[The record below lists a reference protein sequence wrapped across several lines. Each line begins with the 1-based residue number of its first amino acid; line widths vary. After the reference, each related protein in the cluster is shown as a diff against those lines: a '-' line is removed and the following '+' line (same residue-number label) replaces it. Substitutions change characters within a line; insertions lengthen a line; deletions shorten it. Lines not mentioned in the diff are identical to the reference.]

1 MLKESITT
9 KKFIN
14 LMKINMKN
22 VGKLFLGLVLVSAL
36 SIAVSVGTFSY
47 LNKNNG
53 NWTSNNEFN
62 QTNGFRLAAYSD
74 AAENTDFTFA
84 AEQSVNAV
92 VHIKS
97 VITPSQKRG
106 REDYIDPW
114 EYYFG
119 GGNPFFQERRQP
131 KVGFGSGVIISTDGY
146 IITNN
151 HVIEGADS
159 IEVTTNDDQTFKAK
173 LIGGDEATDIA
184 LLKID
189 GKDLHLLPFGDS
201 DILKVG
207 EWVLAVGNPLNLTS
221 TVTAGIVSATGRG
234 QLFSK
239 YDGMGSSQNKVQSYI
254 QTDAAV
260 NPGNSGG
267 ALVNTKGELI
277 GINTALVSETG
288 NYIGYSFAV
297 PVNLVKKVVSDI
309 KQYGV
314 VQRAII
320 GVQVTELSELKIRT
334 PEKYEKLKTHEGVYV
349 AGFPTNS
356 SAQKAGIKEGDVIT
370 AINGTKIKN
379 YPDLKAQ
386 LSRYSPG
393 NKIEVSVQRDNDTK
407 NITVELKNDKGTT
420 EVIKQ
425 QLSTD
430 LLGASFKELS
440 EETKTTL
447 EISYGIEITNLT
459 NGKLKSDGI
468 REGFIILTAND
479 HRISSPETLTKIVDM
494 VLKQDPDNRGLFI
507 KGFYPESRK
516 IEYHAIDLTE

>member
-1 MLKESITT
+1 M
-9 KKFIN
+9 N
-14 LMKINMKN
+14 INMKN
-22 VGKLFLGLVLVSAL
+22 VGKLFLSLVLVSAL
-36 SIAVSVGTFSY
+36 SVVVSVGTFSY

-62 QTNGFRLAAYSD
+62 QTSGYRLATYSE

-97 VITPSQKRG
+97 VITPSQRG
-106 REDYIDPW
+106 GRGEYIDPW
-114 EYYFG
+114 EYFFG
-119 GGNPFFQERRQP
+119 GRNPFFQERKQP
-131 KVGFGSGVIISTDGY
+131 KVGFGSGVIISNDGY

-267 ALVNTKGELI
+267 ALVNTRGELI

-320 GVQVTELSELKIRT
+320 GVQVTELSELKQRS
-334 PEKYEKLKTHEGVYV
+334 PEIYEKLKVHDGVYV
-349 AGFPTNS
+349 AAFPANS

-393 NKIEVSVQRDNDTK
+393 NKIEVTVQRDNDSK

-420 EVIKQ
+420 EVIKHQ
-425 QLSTD
+425 SSTD
-430 LLGASFKELS
+430 LLGASFQELS
-440 EETKTTL
+440 EETKSKL
-447 EISYGIEITNLT
+447 ELDYGIEITNLT
-459 NGKLKSDGI
+459 NGKLKAAGL

-479 HRISSPETLTKIVDM
+479 HRISSPETLAKIVDSI
-494 VLKQDPDNRGLFI
+494 LKQAPDDRGLFI
-507 KGFYPESRK
+507 KGFYQGSRK
-516 IEYHAIDLTE
+516 TEFYAVDLSE